1 MAQWNIKTEGCAET
15 PSMGLRSPSPGE
27 KRGSYVVGMMPSG
40 HREHMLWDELRD
52 SLVGREGSLSGRR
65 RPSLDEIRR
74 DRAAQ
79 EKRRGLI
86 NEAVSVLLEPS
97 SDEEDMKSN

>member
-1 MAQWNIKTEGCAET
+1 MAQWNIDTKSCPES
-15 PSMGLRSPSPGE
+15 PSMGIRPPSPGE
-27 KRGSYVVGMMPSG
+27 RRGSYDVGMMRSG

-52 SLVGREGSLSGRR
+52 SLVGREGSLYSRR
-65 RPSLDEIRR
+65 ALGLSEIRR

-86 NEAVSVLLEPS
+86 NEAIRVLLEPS
-97 SDEEDMKSN
+97 SEEEDMESK